1 MHRALSFIIM
11 LGPAPLWFLHASFTT
26 TNILHL
32 HCYVMLQSSE
42 VPNSSWCELEGLKRS
57 ISLLRRQDLHLSTL
71 ITDRHR
77 QYVSIVGT
85 LKQCDQLQL
94 WRPAIVNH
102 LYWTAAST
110 PDGNPAVMEVKW
122 RSLVNHIQDIHDH
135 DTPAFSSCTHPPL
148 EGDQRDKE
156 WLEPGTVHTI
166 KLESI
171 VTKTS
176 LLKDVRQLSPQHQT
190 FSLEAF
196 HSLILHFTPK
206 HTGFSYLGM
215 YSRLLL
221 AALHYNFNANRET
234 AGRSDGT
241 EKFCMRYPRF

>member
-1 MHRALSFIIM
+1 MDT
-11 LGPAPLWFLHASFTT
+11 AS
-26 TNILHL
+26 
-32 HCYVMLQSSE
+32 
-42 VPNSSWCELEGLKRS
+42 K
-57 ISLLRRQDLHLSTL
+57 
-71 ITDRHR
+71 DR
-77 QYVSIVGT
+77 
-85 LKQCDQLQL
+85 QCDQLQL

-110 PDGNPAVMEVKW
+110 PDGNSAVMEAKW

-135 DTPAFSSCTHPPL
+135 DTPAFSSCAHPPL

-156 WLEPGTVHTI
+156 WLEPGTVHSMQYYACSIIPMQDNLMCVSIENKNLSVYVSLSVYLSVCVSVCLHILVFAGSMGAI

-196 HSLILHFTPK
+196 HSLILHFAPK

-215 YSRLLL
+215 YSRSVLC
-221 AALHYNFNANRET
+221 NGIDNAVFYHT
-234 AGRSDGT
+234 YT
-241 EKFCMRYPRF
+241 RFLFQRCFQICYSVGFS